1 MKEIGRPKKNDEDK
15 VKGNERIQCDICDK
29 SYTRYNS
36 SKHKKTKYHE
46 IYKKALEI
54 FKQIMHEYERS
65 KALDD
70 IVKERY
76 VDTNGN
82 IEYLTKKQYNFYSM
96 MPNNVPKYKKL

>member
-1 MKEIGRPKKNDEDK
+1 
-15 VKGNERIQCDICDK
+15 
-29 SYTRYNS
+29 
-36 SKHKKTKYHE
+36 
-46 IYKKALEI
+46 
-54 FKQIMHEYERS
+54 MHEYERS